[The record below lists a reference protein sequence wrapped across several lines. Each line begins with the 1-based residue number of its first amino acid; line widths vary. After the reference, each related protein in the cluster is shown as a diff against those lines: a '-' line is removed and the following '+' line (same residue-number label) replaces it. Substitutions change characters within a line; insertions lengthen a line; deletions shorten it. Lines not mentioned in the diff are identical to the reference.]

1 MNNADV
7 PSQPYPRDI
16 MQWSE
21 SDVYGPVFSS
31 VTPDGE
37 VSKTKVLTKNVIDC
51 FSTTSQK
58 KHFVLK
64 IIQHYSFPSVP

>member
-21 SDVYGPVFSS
+21 SDVYGPVFAS
-31 VTPDGE
+31 VTADGE
-37 VSKTKVLTKNVIDC
+37 VSKTKVLTKKCDC
-51 FSTTSQK
+51 LFLYYVS
-58 KHFVLK
+58 
-64 IIQHYSFPSVP
+64 

>member
-1 MNNADV
+1 MNNMDV

-37 VSKTKVLTKNVIDC
+37 ASKTKVSTKKCDCLCHDNVPI
-51 FSTTSQK
+51 
-58 KHFVLK
+58 
-64 IIQHYSFPSVP
+64 

>member
-1 MNNADV
+1 MDV

-37 VSKTKVLTKNVIDC
+37 VSKTKVVTKNVIVC
-51 FSTTSQK
+51 
-58 KHFVLK
+58 VL
-64 IIQHYSFPSVP
+64 ITFQYNYFISENIQH